1 MSASI
6 RPPGGP
12 AGAGAVDG
20 TAEISPS
27 GAAGIDEATASSA
40 VAPAAAGEVHS
51 PSAAILNRLDAGEIT
66 REQAIDGMVAEA
78 LSTLGAG
85 RLPPTQRAELENVLR
100 AALADDPTLSKL
112 LG

>member
-12 AGAGAVDG
+12 TGPAAIDG
-20 TAEISPS
+20 PSEAAPS
-27 GAAGIDEATASSA
+27 GAAVVGETAAPGAA
-40 VAPAAAGEVHS
+40 VAASELQS
-51 PSAAILNRLDAGEIT
+51 PSAAMLSRLDAGEVT

-78 LSTLGAG
+78 LSALGAG
-85 RLPPTQRAELENVLR
+85 RLPPAQRSELEGVLR
-100 AALADDPTLSKL
+100 AALADDPTLNKL